1 MTAAERLWT
10 ALKRLSDAAPVD
22 LAGLIDD
29 VSAAVD
35 DARLAERRAIVA
47 WLRRR
52 PTQRLRAYEV
62 EAAAERLR
70 VADEIERG
78 EYEAAS

>member
-1 MTAAERLWT
+1 MSARDHLWT
-10 ALKRLSDAAPVD
+10 SLKRLSDAAPVD

-47 WLRRR
+47 LLRTTAKDRIDGHVI
-52 PTQRLRAYEV
+52 LRHLAEV
-62 EAAAERLR
+62 
-70 VADEIERG
+70 IERG
-78 EYEAAS
+78 GHAS